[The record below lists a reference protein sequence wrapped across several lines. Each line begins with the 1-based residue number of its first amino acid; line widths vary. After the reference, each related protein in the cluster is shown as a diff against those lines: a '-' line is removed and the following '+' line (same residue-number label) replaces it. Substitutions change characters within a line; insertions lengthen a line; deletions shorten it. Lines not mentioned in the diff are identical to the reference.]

1 MGNSRSRYV
10 LLAILGFGPC
20 VCSMAAAELP
30 VKPLVLN
37 LETVNIVA
45 GHYRGVLESPKS
57 GVLAEIHQLIAAETG
72 LPTSL
77 EISPVRRARHTFFS
91 GDAHGIF
98 SVFNAVERPMDV
110 IYSVPFARL
119 SRYLFTRHGQPVLQ
133 KLSDLKGLRLGLVQ
147 GYIYNQLDMD
157 LLAAQGTTIHWAIDQ
172 GANLRMLSAGRIDVL
187 VATPYECVM
196 LAKASQL
203 PRPEY
208 DIGSPITHYEF
219 VYAFHSTAQGIALE
233 ETFSA
238 SIRRLEARN
247 KLQPLSSQFQAT
259 MDQSD

>member
-1 MGNSRSRYV
+1 VGNSRSRYV
-10 LLAILGFGPC
+10 FLAILALWPC
-20 VCSMAAAELP
+20 TYPIAAAELP
-30 VKPLVLN
+30 VKTVALN
-37 LETVNIVA
+37 PETINIVA
-45 GHYRGVLESPKS
+45 GHYRGVLESPTS

-91 GDAHGIF
+91 GGAHGIF
-98 SVFNAVERPMDV
+98 SVFNKVERPMEV
-110 IYSVPFARL
+110 IYSVPFAKL
-119 SRYLFTRHGQPVLQ
+119 SRYLFTKHGQPVLQ

-157 LLAAQGTTIHWAIDQ
+157 LLTDQGTTIHWAIDQ
-172 GANLRMLSAGRIDVL
+172 EANLRMLSAGRIDVL

-203 PRPEY
+203 PTPAF
-208 DIGSPITHYEF
+208 DITSPITHYEF
-219 VYAFHSTAQGIALE
+219 SYAFHTTAQGVALE

-247 KLQPLSSQFQAT
+247 KLQALSSQFQAT